1 MGVDNYTALKQVSL
15 IINEPS
21 LTQLGSWRLTA
32 VVNVTVATWIGN
44 AAAVLSGT
52 WGAVTRRAHQ
62 SGYSRTAVY
71 THAQRVVQAVASA
84 QAGGIS
90 YDALWH
96 ENERLKAENDA
107 LWQAWAAAEEL
118 SEAKQRAFAGSG
130 CAMGLSLSQIVT
142 LFAIV
147 LPLGIVPNRAMVGR
161 WVQAAA
167 TQAGRLLVV
176 LDLACQARIRVL
188 CLDEIFLHREPVL
201 MAIEPHS
208 MAWMAGQRG
217 PDRSGE
223 SWREV
228 ITHWPCLEHVIA
240 DGGQGL
246 ERGVKLAN
254 AARGMQGEA
263 AETIARQAMTMGLD
277 VCHTQRELE
286 RVLQRQWKHA
296 ERQLDTASQA
306 DAKVE
311 RYRRQGREPRGVSG
325 VAGRAW
331 RKAERLFDQVVH
343 AQEAVQQIAAA
354 LSWFDATGRLYCR
367 QTAQAQFDAAC
378 QQLQGDCWRKVK
390 RLLSDERTLK
400 HLDQLH
406 AHLATAVS
414 DPVLREALT
423 RLWYIH
429 DQMRQVQ
436 DDTCLRLRQLVV
448 IEQVLCERLCPQWQ
462 SAYRRVDE
470 LLRRAVRAS
479 SAVECVNS
487 VVRMQQGRH
496 RHVSQ
501 GLLDLKRLYWNC
513 RVFREGKRKGKS
525 PYDLLGLHLPS
536 ADWWQL
542 LQMAPAEVEQK
553 LLTQEVRA

>member
-1 MGVDNYTALKQVSL
+1 MGVDNSTALKQVSL
-15 IINEPS
+15 MINEPS

-62 SGYSRTAVY
+62 SGSSRTAVY
-71 THAQRVVQAVASA
+71 THAQRVVQAVASE

-90 YDALWH
+90 YDALWQ
-96 ENERLKAENDA
+96 ENERLKAENEA
-107 LWQAWAAAEEL
+107 LWQAWSEAEAL
-118 SEAKQRAFAGSG
+118 SEAKQRDFAGSG

-147 LPLGIVPNRAMVGR
+147 LPRSAVPSRAMGGR

-167 TQAGRLLVV
+167 AQAGRLLVV

-188 CLDEIFLHREPVL
+188 CLDAIFLHREPVL
-201 MAIEPHS
+201 MAIEPYS

-223 SWREV
+223 SWCEV
-228 ITHWPCLEHVIA
+228 LTNWPCLEHVIA

-246 ERGVKLAN
+246 ARGVKLAN
-254 AARGMQGEA
+254 AARCAQGEA
-263 AETIARQAMTMGLD
+263 AETVSRQAMTMGLD
-277 VCHTQRELE
+277 VLHTQRELE
-286 RVLQRQWKHA
+286 RVFQRQWKHA

-331 RKAERLFDQVVH
+331 RKAERLFAQAVH

-354 LSWFDATGRLYCR
+354 LSWFDARGRLYCR
-367 QTAQAQFDAAC
+367 QTAQAQLDAAC

-390 RLLSDERTLK
+390 RLLSDERTLN
-400 HLDQLH
+400 HLAQLH
-406 AHLATAVS
+406 AHLTAAVS
-414 DPVLREALT
+414 APVLRDALT
-423 RLWYIH
+423 RLWYTH
-429 DQMRQVQ
+429 DQMRQAQ

-462 SAYRRVDE
+462 SA
-470 LLRRAVRAS
+470 
-479 SAVECVNS
+479 
-487 VVRMQQGRH
+487 
-496 RHVSQ
+496 
-501 GLLDLKRLYWNC
+501 
-513 RVFREGKRKGKS
+513 
-525 PYDLLGLHLPS
+525 
-536 ADWWQL
+536 
-542 LQMAPAEVEQK
+542 
-553 LLTQEVRA
+553 